1 MVCESASNKITSGG
15 GFSEYYDQP
24 SFQTAAVAG
33 YLATVKGTTKD
44 PYAGYDASKRG
55 YPDVSLAGANYHV
68 YIGGT
73 EYGLYG
79 TSASAP
85 VVAGFFSN
93 INAVRLAAGKGSLGW
108 VNPLLYTDSSAF
120 VNDITSG
127 SNNCGGLNKTN
138 QPTCCQHGFSAVSGW
153 DPTTGLGSLD
163 YKKFET
169 YQNRPPTPAPTSIP
183 TRAPTEAPTQVT
195 STPTSQAPSPS
206 PSLNPSRTPFKAPLV
221 PAAPFQITSRPL
233 SQSPTLITSKPSL
246 RTPTQTSFQPVFQVP
261 SQVISLAPSLTPYQA
276 TPTPPAQSQSRVPS
290 RLLSQAPSLVTDET
304 LSGTPNQITNE
315 TPSLSPNE
323 VVPSLPSQDISL
335 PPFQPPT
342 QAPPQSSLDTR
353 LQSTDV
359 PTAAVIKTAVISDSF
374 RNTIGVYT

>member
-1 MVCESASNKITSGG
+1 MCESGSNLITSGG

-108 VNPLLYTDSSAF
+108 VNPLLYTDPSAF

-127 SNNCGGLNKTN
+127 KNNCGAQNATGYYYCCN
-138 QPTCCQHGFSAVSGW
+138 QGFAAVAGW

-163 YKKFET
+163 YAKLAVALLDTKT
-169 YQNRPPTPAPTSIP
+169 MPSVQPVSVPSS
-183 TRAPTEAPTQVT
+183 PTQP
-195 STPTSQAPSPS
+195 SPQGPNPSPIQSPTQPSSQAPTR
-206 PSLNPSRTPFKAPLV
+206 SLLQAP
-221 PAAPFQITSRPL
+221 T
-233 SQSPTLITSKPSL
+233 
-246 RTPTQTSFQPVFQVP
+246 
-261 SQVISLAPSLTPYQA
+261 
-276 TPTPPAQSQSRVPS
+276 
-290 RLLSQAPSLVTDET
+290 RLLSQAPNQPSI
-304 LSGTPNQITNE
+304 SSPNQPPIR
-315 TPSLSPNE
+315 SPNQ
-323 VVPSLPSQDISL
+323 PSPLV
-335 PPFQPPT
+335 PT
-342 QAPPQSSLDTR
+342 QPSPQGPTQPSPLGPTQPSPQGPTQPSPLGLAQPSIRSPAQPSPPGPTQPSPLGPTEPSPLGPTQPSSQAPAAAASTTRSDASRTYFRKCTSLD
-353 LQSTDV
+353 
-359 PTAAVIKTAVISDSF
+359 
-374 RNTIGVYT
+374 NT